1 MSSFPET
8 YNHDPRLVY
17 SGLRPLPNVERFMKR
32 TKLRRIERLKIER
45 DEL

>member
-8 YNHDPRLVY
+8 YNNDPSLLY
-17 SGLRPLPNVERFMKR
+17 SELRPLPNVELFMKR